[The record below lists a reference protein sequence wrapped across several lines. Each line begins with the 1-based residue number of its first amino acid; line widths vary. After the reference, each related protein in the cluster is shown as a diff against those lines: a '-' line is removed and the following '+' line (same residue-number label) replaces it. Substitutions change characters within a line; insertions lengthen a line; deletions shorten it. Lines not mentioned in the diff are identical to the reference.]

1 MTTTLMALSCIIIA
15 NAPTYEQVGY
25 FAALIT
31 ICCAIQG
38 MASVGEIVVAELYL
52 TEITK
57 PPIQYPVVSFIAV
70 ASVIVIT
77 AALVIVSLVTTQGF
91 NWRLAVWIGAIIA
104 VVSGYARA
112 HLRETPDF
120 VDASA
125 RLLRKYEKAN
135 IDKKELKNDEIFNQK
150 PNKKTTIYFFIMSCC
165 LAHMFLLY
173 LYYLW

>member
-1 MTTTLMALSCIIIA
+1 MALSCIIMA

-25 FAALIT
+25 FAAVLIT

-38 MASVGEIVVAELYL
+38 IASVGEIVVAELYL

-70 ASVIVIT
+70 ASVIGTTV
-77 AALVIVSLVTTQGF
+77 ALAIVSLVTTQGF
-91 NWRLAVWIGAIIA
+91 NGRLAVGIDAII
-104 VVSGYARA
+104 VVVRGYAKA

-135 IDKKELKNDEIFNQK
+135 IDKKELKNDEIFYQK
-150 PNKKTTIYFFIMSCC
+150 PNKKTTIYFFIMVV
-165 LAHMFLLY
+165 LGPYFLLY